1 MLTYRPRAAPH
12 QPHLCL
18 AWSCMSLKKHC
29 VLYVCVKYM
38 MQMWPMFITQTIYL
52 SMYLSMYLS
61 IYVSIYL
68 SMYLSIYLYIYICN
82 YMQHICMHVLQ
93 MGANPGRRLCR
104 PVVLLSIRG
113 GCDFH
118 MATRG
123 FFFFRDV
130 LRLCRVGGSWSTWT
144 WFPPLETEK
153 KGQDPG
159 KKSMEKEYWNY
170 NNESGSLIDINPS
183 YQNWHQGK
191 QTNETRNKNNTR
203 AVGQL
208 QRHPPSF
215 ALAPAF
221 FAAHLDVTPMRDGYW
236 ELAESLCW
244 RPHLSTDRRPAIIL
258 DLCILGVQK

>member
-1 MLTYRPRAAPH
+1 MHACAANGSKPRPASLSSSCPALHSRRLRFPHGHPRFLLLPRRAAPL
-12 QPHLCL
+12 PRWGL
-18 AWSCMSLKKHC
+18 LKH
-29 VLYVCVKYM
+29 VDM
-38 MQMWPMFITQTIYL
+38 
-52 SMYLSMYLS
+52 
-61 IYVSIYL
+61 VST
-68 SMYLSIYLYIYICN
+68 
-82 YMQHICMHVLQ
+82 
-93 MGANPGRRLCR
+93 
-104 PVVLLSIRG
+104 
-113 GCDFH
+113 
-118 MATRG
+118 TRN
-123 FFFFRDV
+123 R
-130 LRLCRVGGSWSTWT
+130 
-144 WFPPLETEK
+144 K

>member
-18 AWSCMSLKKHC
+18 AWSCMSLKKHF

-52 SMYLSMYLS
+52 SIYVFIYVSIYLCIYLS

-68 SMYLSIYLYIYICN
+68 SIYICN

-153 KGQDPG
+153 KDRILE
-159 KKSMEKEYWNY
+159 KKKHGE
-170 NNESGSLIDINPS
+170 G
-183 YQNWHQGK
+183 
-191 QTNETRNKNNTR
+191 
-203 AVGQL
+203 
-208 QRHPPSF
+208 
-215 ALAPAF
+215 
-221 FAAHLDVTPMRDGYW
+221 
-236 ELAESLCW
+236 
-244 RPHLSTDRRPAIIL
+244 IL
-258 DLCILGVQK
+258 KL